1 MQGQHFI
8 IGFKVADP
16 KLWLVRSVLLQN
28 SNFSYKKKNGNLM
41 RTKMIRHVQQ
51 SAKSIQTIEPP
62 FYLHEYENDF

>member
-1 MQGQHFI
+1 
-8 IGFKVADP
+8 
-16 KLWLVRSVLLQN
+16 
-28 SNFSYKKKNGNLM
+28 M